1 MSTENETTQTATE
14 EPAAQS
20 ILTPETEDA
29 TADETPITSVLQ
41 QDEPTAEEPESNSA
55 TQQASTEDDAQQK
68 AAAEDEAY
76 KNLLEHL
83 ANTPELALGKNIF
96 GEEVKFSNNDIKA
109 IYPALQKAGVPSANA
124 EAVVKTFAALK
135 GAQLKL
141 ENENY
146 VKHINSKADEC
157 ERVFGE
163 DIDRVRRFAKQGLNM
178 MDKGLRDEL
187 YATPVLLNDHR
198 FLSFLASVGEKFS
211 IDDGGS
217 AGAQG
222 RENDGSFNPA
232 AWVKTSNR

>member
-1 MSTENETTQTATE
+1 MSTEDETNEQATKK
-14 EPAAQS
+14 PVAQS
-20 ILTPETEDA
+20 ILTQESTEGA
-29 TADETPITSVLQ
+29 TADETPINSVLQ
-41 QDEPTAEEPESNSA
+41 QEEPTAKGQVDAST
-55 TQQASTEDDAQQK
+55 TQTSTEDDAQQK

-76 KNLLEHL
+76 AKLIESAKDTQPL
-83 ANTPELALGKNIF
+83 TIGKDAF
-96 GEEVKFSNNDIKA
+96 GNDVTLSEVDLKA
-109 IYPALQKAGVPSANA
+109 IYPALKKAGIPSAQASKVAN
-124 EAVVKTFAALK
+124 TFAALQ
-135 GAQLKL
+135 GARLKMD
-141 ENENY
+141 NENY

-163 DIDRVRRFAKQGLNM
+163 DIDRVRRYAKQGLNM
-178 MDKGLRDEL
+178 MDKGLRGEL

>member
-1 MSTENETTQTATE
+1 MSTENETTQPVTE
-14 EPAAQS
+14 EPVVQS
-20 ILTPETEDA
+20 ILTPETEDT

-41 QDEPTAEEPESNSA
+41 QDEPTAEEPESNS
-55 TQQASTEDDAQQK
+55 TTQASTEDDAQQK
-68 AAAEDEAY
+68 AAAEEEAY
-76 KNLLEHL
+76 NNLLERL
-83 ANTPELALGKNIF
+83 ADTPELALGKNIF

-141 ENENY
+141 ENERY

-163 DIDRVRRFAKQGLNM
+163 DIDRVRRYAKQGLNM

-187 YATPVLLNDHR
+187 YATPTLLNDHR

-217 AGAQG
+217 ASAQG